1 MPGHHPHLPSQGD
14 APADHVHARA
24 QPLSVDTGALQ
35 DGAVTSAKIAD
46 GTIATGDLNASVYAV
61 VGTISAID
69 PDDAASAGTSA
80 TVARGDHQHDAT
92 TAAPVSVG
100 TANAE
105 GSSGDLARAD
115 HVHGVNVPCVRA
127 VWSANTS
134 IPNDGVAAVAFGGTD
149 EYDTDTMH
157 NPAANNTRITFNTA
171 GVYDVG
177 GWYVMAS
184 DVDGSRGIYI
194 QKNGTTIIAQS
205 KITTACFG
213 GAPNDAME
221 ISTTAKFVAADYVEL
236 FAQNIAAGVALNVT
250 NGAFYATYRTA
261 G

>member
-1 MPGHHPHLPSQGD
+1 MSTPPRLPVQQ
-14 APADHVHARA
+14 PADATHTHARA
-24 QPLSVDTGALQ
+24 QPLSVDTLALQ
-35 DGAVTSAKIAD
+35 DDSVTAAKIAPDAVGSSEIAADSVGTSEIAPLSVTAAEIANDTITASQIAANAITSSELADNAVDAAAIATGAVT
-46 GTIATGDLNASVYAV
+46 ATK
-61 VGTISAID
+61 
-69 PDDAASAGTSA
+69 
-80 TVARGDHQHDAT
+80 
-92 TAAPVSVG
+92 
-100 TANAE
+100 
-105 GSSGDLARAD
+105 
-115 HVHGVNVPCVRA
+115 VNVPCVRA

-177 GWYVMAS
+177 GWWVMAA
-184 DVDGSRGIYI
+184 DADGARGIYI
-194 QKNGTTIIAQS
+194 QKNGTTIIAQK

-221 ISTTAKFVAADYVEL
+221 ISTTAKFAAADYVEL

-250 NGAFYATYRTA
+250 NGAFYATYRTV